1 MKISA
6 DLIKQIIKILI
17 VLLSGT
23 SIGVWIEKQL
33 TAEVIDS
40 IFSAIAAISGGV
52 VTLIVI
58 ITNIIKSIK
67 ENKEQ

>member
-23 SIGVWIEKQL
+23 GIGVWIEKQL
-33 TAEVIDS
+33 TPEVIDS

-52 VTLIVI
+52 VTLIII

>member
-33 TAEVIDS
+33 TPEVIDS

-52 VTLIVI
+52 VTLIII